1 VNGSQKSVT
10 GSNEV
15 AMLKKSLLLML
26 LSCFCLPVF
35 AVDTAEE
42 YEIKAAFLVN
52 LLSFVKWPD
61 SLLKNADAS
70 FNLCIIGTDPFGER
84 LDIAVEKRA
93 QTELPLQAMRLT
105 DLANINKCA
114 AVFISKSEHSRTRD
128 IIVKLDNQPV
138 LTVSDMDNFVKY
150 GGMVQFFNRANK
162 VRLMLAP
169 SHFSRVGLKPDAH
182 LMRVAVLVDKNH
194 NQP

>member
-1 VNGSQKSVT
+1 
-10 GSNEV
+10 
-15 AMLKKSLLLML
+15 MLKKSLLLML
-26 LSCFCLPVF
+26 LSCFC
-35 AVDTAEE
+35 
-42 YEIKAAFLVN
+42 
-52 LLSFVKWPD
+52 
-61 SLLKNADAS
+61 
-70 FNLCIIGTDPFGER
+70 
-84 LDIAVEKRA
+84 
-93 QTELPLQAMRLT
+93 LT